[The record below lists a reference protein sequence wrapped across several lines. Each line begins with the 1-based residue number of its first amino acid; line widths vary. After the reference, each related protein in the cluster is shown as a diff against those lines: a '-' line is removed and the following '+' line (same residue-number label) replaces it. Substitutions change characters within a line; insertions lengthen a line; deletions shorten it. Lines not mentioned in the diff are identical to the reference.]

1 MKSTAKLA
9 RENNVKSL
17 RLNNTD
23 REIFENYM
31 TYIRADLRVN
41 PHDSEVMLSRILKRL
56 LEAENEGTLALEF
69 FEHNPKAHAKKEIKS
84 LPNET
89 FQNIFK
95 YIFRNFIFFN
105 WYFFVSLK
113 ALLAFFI
120 GGGHHYADRFLYTTS
135 FC

>member
-23 REIFENYM
+23 RNLWKLYDIYPRWFTRQSAWQWGNAKSH
-31 TYIRADLRVN
+31 I
-41 PHDSEVMLSRILKRL
+41 KRL

-95 YIFRNFIFFN
+95 YIFRNFIF
-105 WYFFVSLK
+105 
-113 ALLAFFI
+113 
-120 GGGHHYADRFLYTTS
+120 
-135 FC
+135 